1 MFRRRS
7 EPWHRGTRPTHGDR
21 AKGAGSRRAAPSRTA
36 SRARGGASPSVATSP
51 DGSAIALERMNTGS
65 TPDHVVVI
73 RPPAPAATV
82 VFSAKAPFESSLCWS
97 PDGARI
103 AVSTDNAHDPRRCG
117 RRQRCD
123 HAVRDQRQNVVLA
136 ALDSRSRQTDR
147 RVHPAT
153 VASAPTRWATTATHR
168 LQTAMPMMSGH
179 AAATPNSSPA
189 SPSMAGAMR
198 IASPDPSVARADA
211 WS

>member
-153 VASAPTRWATTATHR
+153 DRLAEGGARVRPRQFVAHLRRHRGRVSA
-168 LQTAMPMMSGH
+168 
-179 AAATPNSSPA
+179 
-189 SPSMAGAMR
+189 
-198 IASPDPSVARADA
+198 ADA
-211 WS
+211 GLLAPADHPAGTRRTRRAR